1 MSLIS
6 IQQAAKKLY
15 DKEQLRYKNY
25 LNQQFTTVRPREE
38 LYRTKYRSE
47 SEFRTAVDK
56 YMIFL

>member
-38 LYRTKYRSE
+38 LYRTRYRSE

>member
-6 IQQAAKKLY
+6 IKQAAKKLY

>member
-56 YMIFL
+56 YF